1 MDTGQIIR
9 QIRLDSG
16 LSQKEFAHYLGMK
29 KNGERTVSGW
39 ERGEHQPS
47 RAKLDQIASLDYPIP
62 FKNDRD
68 NHDFTFIDLFA
79 GVGGIRLPFQLNG
92 GKCVFTSE
100 WDKFSKKT
108 YASNYGEW
116 PKGDITAI
124 NSEDIP
130 EHDVLLAGFP
140 CQAFSRAGKREGF
153 QDIRGT
159 MFFEVQRILAHH
171 QPKAFLL
178 ENVKQLRGHD
188 EGRTLDTMLSILRGE
203 YTADLPSDIPMSA
216 AARRSLRIKLD
227 YETDFRVLRSND
239 FGVPQKRERVYIVG
253 FNRKKC
259 PDVDLDAMFARLVK
273 SSEATRLGDVLE
285 DDDKV
290 EKRFTISDKL
300 YEGHIRRSE
309 RHRKKGNGFS
319 YGLFNKE
326 SPYCNT
332 ISARYYK
339 DGREILIDQSHLD
352 KNPRKL
358 TPRECARILG
368 FPEEFRVDAVSVN
381 QLYRQM
387 GNSVSIPVIQA
398 IADQMVPSLLE
409 KTIPMQHVANG

>member
-1 MDTGQIIR
+1 MNTGQIIR

-16 LSQKEFAHYLGMK
+16 LSQKEFANYLGMK

-39 ERGEHQPS
+39 ERGEHEPS
-47 RAKLDQIASLDYPIP
+47 RAKLEQIASLNCPIP
-62 FKNDRD
+62 FKDTRE
-68 NHDFTFIDLFA
+68 NHNFSFIDLFA

-116 PKGDITAI
+116 PNGDITQI
-124 NSEDIP
+124 TNEEIP
-130 EHDVLLAGFP
+130 AHDVLLAGFP

-171 QPKAFLL
+171 QPRAFLL

-188 EGRTLDTMLSILRGE
+188 DGRTLEAMLAILRGD
-203 YTADLPSDIPMSA
+203 YTADLPADIPMSS
-216 AARRSLRIKLD
+216 AARRSLRVRLD
-227 YETDFRVLRSND
+227 YETEFRVLKSND

-253 FNRKKC
+253 FNRKTC
-259 PDVDLDAMFARLVK
+259 PNVDLDAMFEKLVT
-273 SSEATRLGDVLE
+273 STEDTCLGNVLE
-285 DDDKV
+285 DD
-290 EKRFTISDKL
+290 EAISERFTISDKL
-300 YEGHIRRSE
+300 YDGHKRRSE

-319 YGLFNKE
+319 YGLFDKE

-339 DGREILIDQSHLD
+339 DGREILIDQSHLG

-398 IADQMVPSLLE
+398 IADQMVPLLDPALSL
-409 KTIPMQHVANG
+409 QVANG

>member
-1 MDTGQIIR
+1 M
-9 QIRLDSG
+9 
-16 LSQKEFAHYLGMK
+16 
-29 KNGERTVSGW
+29 
-39 ERGEHQPS
+39 
-47 RAKLDQIASLDYPIP
+47 
-62 FKNDRD
+62 
-68 NHDFTFIDLFA
+68 
-79 GVGGIRLPFQLNG
+79 
-92 GKCVFTSE
+92 FTSE

-116 PKGDITAI
+116 PEGDITKI
-124 NSEDIP
+124 KSEDIP
-130 EHDVLLAGFP
+130 GHDVLLAGFP

-159 MFFEVQRILAHH
+159 MFFEVQRILAYH

-188 EGRTLDTMLSILRGE
+188 DGRTLDTMLSILRGE

-216 AARRSLRIKLD
+216 AARRSLRVKLD
-227 YETDFRVLRSND
+227 YETDFRVLKSND

-259 PDVDLDAMFARLVK
+259 PSIDLDAMFARLVR

-285 DDDKV
+285 DDEKI

-309 RHRKKGNGFS
+309 RHRERGNGFS

-398 IADQMVPSLLE
+398 IADQMVPNLNAEASI
-409 KTIPMQHVANG
+409 KIANG

>member
-1 MDTGQIIR
+1 MNTGQIIR

-16 LSQKEFAHYLGMK
+16 LSQKEFAHYLGML

-39 ERGEHQPS
+39 ERGEHEPS
-47 RAKLDQIASLDYPIP
+47 RAKLEQIDSLNCEIP
-62 FKNDRD
+62 FRD
-68 NHDFTFIDLFA
+68 TRENHDFTFIDLFA

-116 PKGDITAI
+116 PSGDITKVA
-124 NSEDIP
+124 SEDIP
-130 EHDVLLAGFP
+130 AHDVLLAGFP
-140 CQAFSRAGKREGF
+140 CQAFSRAGNREGF

-178 ENVKQLRGHD
+178 ENVKHLRGHD
-188 EGRTLDTMLSILRGE
+188 EGRTLETMLAILRGE
-203 YTADLPSDIPMSA
+203 YTANLPSDIPMSL
-216 AARRSLRIKLD
+216 AARRSLRVKLD
-227 YETDFRVLRSND
+227 YETEFRILKSND

-253 FNRKKC
+253 FHREKC
-259 PDVDLDAMFARLVK
+259 QDVDLDAMFEKLVK
-273 SSEATRLGDVLE
+273 SSEPTCLGNVLE
-285 DDDKV
+285 EDTIIPD
-290 EKRFTISDKL
+290 RFTISDKL

-319 YGLFNKE
+319 YGLFDKT

-339 DGREILIDQSHLD
+339 DGREILIEQSHLG

-368 FPEEFRVDAVSVN
+368 FPEAFRVDAVSVN

-398 IADQMVPSLLE
+398 IADQMVPLLDAALSLRA
-409 KTIPMQHVANG
+409 ANG

>member
-1 MDTGQIIR
+1 MEISQIIR

-16 LSQKEFAHYLGMK
+16 LSQKEFAHYLGMN

-39 ERGEHQPS
+39 ERGEHVPS
-47 RAKLDQIASLDYPIP
+47 RAKLEQIDSLNCKIP
-62 FKNDRD
+62 FKDAREE
-68 NHDFTFIDLFA
+68 HDFSFIDLFA
-79 GVGGIRLPFQLNG
+79 GVGGIRLPFQRNG

-116 PKGDITAI
+116 PSGDITNI
-124 NSEDIP
+124 TNEEIP
-130 EHDVLLAGFP
+130 AHDVLLAGFP

-188 EGRTLDTMLSILRGE
+188 EGRTLETMLSILRGE
-203 YTADLPSDIPMSA
+203 YTADLPSDIPMSL

-227 YETDFRVLRSND
+227 YETEFRVLKSND

-253 FNRKKC
+253 FHRKKC
-259 PDVDLDAMFARLVK
+259 PNVDIEAMFERLVK
-273 SSEATRLGDVLE
+273 STESTCLGKVLE
-285 DDDKV
+285 DDKTVPD
-290 EKRFTISDKL
+290 RFTISDKL
-300 YEGHIRRSE
+300 YAGHKRRSE

-319 YGLFNKE
+319 YGLFNKN

-339 DGREILIDQSHLD
+339 DGREILIDQSHLG

-358 TPRECARILG
+358 TQRECARILG

-398 IADQMVPSLLE
+398 IADQMSPLLDTE
-409 KTIPMQHVANG
+409 THLQTAHG